1 MISFLLILSCYLG
14 YIYAF
19 KPLCSSCKFYTP
31 HKLNKQLGLCEL
43 FKENGLNNIRLNN
56 FASHCRNNENL
67 CGKSGFLYESKN
79 TQKDISDT
87 SDTSD
92 ISDIID
98 QLDNMCCGEVNEK
111 VEIEEYEK
119 IEKELSNIF
128 QQIKKHNTKKNYK
141 TTKDLYKLF
150 KKN

>member
-1 MISFLLILSCYLG
+1 MISYLLILSCYLG

>member
-1 MISFLLILSCYLG
+1 MISYLLILSCYLG

-56 FASHCRNNENL
+56 FASHCLNNENL

-79 TQKDISDT
+79 TISDT

-92 ISDIID
+92 TSDIADIID

>member
-1 MISFLLILSCYLG
+1 MISYLLILSCYLG

-92 ISDIID
+92 I
-98 QLDNMCCGEVNEK
+98 
-111 VEIEEYEK
+111 
-119 IEKELSNIF
+119 
-128 QQIKKHNTKKNYK
+128 
-141 TTKDLYKLF
+141 
-150 KKN
+150 

>member
-1 MISFLLILSCYLG
+1 MKSCFLILFYYLG

-31 HKLNKQLGLCEL
+31 HKSNEQLGLCEL
-43 FKENGLNNIRLNN
+43 FKENGLNNILLKN

-79 TQKDISDT
+79 TQKI
-87 SDTSD
+87 

-98 QLDNMCCGEVNEK
+98 KLDNMCCGEVNEK
-111 VEIEEYEK
+111 FEIEEYEK
-119 IEKELSNIF
+119 IERELSDIL
-128 QQIKKHNTKKNYK
+128 QKIKTQYKKNYE
-141 TTKDLYKLF
+141 TKKDW
-150 KKN
+150 

>member
-1 MISFLLILSCYLG
+1 MISYLLILSCYLG

-87 SDTSD
+87 SD

>member
-1 MISFLLILSCYLG
+1 MEFALINYAISVLTDQKI
-14 YIYAF
+14 IE
-19 KPLCSSCKFYTP
+19 
-31 HKLNKQLGLCEL
+31 NII
-43 FKENGLNNIRLNN
+43 KENGLNNIRLNN